1 MKTSRRGRNDMENRD
16 EAGEWRAE
24 KRLCAF
30 PTQTEIRAGQH
41 LWGRHRGVRLAG
53 FLLNHCCYP
62 SVRATPHWSH
72 HNHLRTS
79 PNSVGW
85 QQVLCK
91 GQARTLALGW
101 SGQMGWG
108 EGPPWETWRPRS
120 FQPQCELCVTYGLIS
135 SQIRHLIKKVI
146 ISVNLPGHF
155 MGVIN

>member
-1 MKTSRRGRNDMENRD
+1 MNKMWRQ
-16 EAGEWRAE
+16 AGEVKMIWRTE
-24 KRLCAF
+24 MRLVSEEQRSN
-30 PTQTEIRAGQH
+30 TDQDDIRAASVGETQRGQFS
-41 LWGRHRGVRLAG
+41 RV
-53 FLLNHCCYP
+53 LLNHHCYP
-62 SVRATPHWSH
+62 SVRIIPHWSH

-85 QQVLCK
+85 QQILCK
-91 GQARTLALGW
+91 GQARTLAFCW

-108 EGPPWETWRPRS
+108 EGPPWETWRQRS
-120 FQPQCELCVTYGLIS
+120 SQTQCELCITYGLIS